1 MVRVARALARVVP
14 SKVFDVLSIFSNP
27 NIYSLSTESLC
38 HLMDIAFLTRL
49 ISLALIALP
58 AACSS
63 PSSQSFSVSAPPSL
77 ATITIASQIFVVNP
91 ANIILDGTTV
101 QPGSAGISVDGQVV
115 SADAPND
122 LFVDGSEVLAEATSS
137 IFASNNAI
145 NNTVSLS
152 SSSDVKFSGSTLAS
166 AINATASG
174 FGVLGGEI
182 AQLGVQVASNLAIQS
197 AGDVGTTSVSA
208 STSLATASFDGPTA
222 LQTAVISSASSAMI
236 SSSFSRTS
244 AAGSVPN
251 VHENTSQSQSGS
263 IASVPMSG
271 STSKMSMIPSGSSA
285 SIPSNNSSGLYAV
298 SLASNIPQSASS
310 SLQSLNSAGKPSYSA
325 MLVPAAQPATITT
338 GPILTVPTI
347 SLNPTGSV
355 ASSQGMLLVGAIF
368 GITEEVKTLSVIIK
382 DDGPKVSFASK
393 IEATDDGILNL
404 LEDKH
409 PPGPPPLYE
418 EACLDG
424 ASIFDIFKVLGCL
437 KGGFDEV
444 IRDLEDEPPDLT
456 KIQTIFDN
464 IGKLAENFQK
474 EENDDN
480 ETSTSETNSQSS
492 MNQDSATKG
501 SSNSMII
508 TSSVTSTASSSVS
521 SSTYT
526 EKVTMEPVDTHVFID
541 FEMSEYNAPDVGD
554 QAFMAYLADILSS
567 AVGIGP
573 GPSGFA
579 VVVGSAKV
587 TANLSSSTLKSS
599 SPPKVPISSSAL
611 AASLAAAATDAQNRQ
626 GAPQTTAIDA
636 ASSQAVLA
644 AAVATYNLALS
655 SNTLVG
661 FASLGG
667 EIAQIAYQ
675 LAATSSGILAAGFT
689 ATSQVSTSTA
699 AANAGALGSEIAY
712 FANQI
717 ASSSEV
723 ALEAPNIA
731 SLSSVTSSISTS
743 TAAANDSALGGVIAY
758 FANQIASASAVSVDA
773 ANIASPSPVTSSS
786 LAPSLAPSPLPI
798 APKWGIYL
806 AIQTYTRGGADAM
819 TDYYYRIW
827 IKDLTI
833 NPGVPD
839 FCAPES
845 WIANVEINDDITNV
859 PPYPTADFPFTI
871 PANTVETAAMD
882 CTWQPSV
889 DNSGPGSMTC
899 DPGVE
904 IVLCSIPATTAITCK
919 SVNSDRISPL
929 VQCVW

>member
-1 MVRVARALARVVP
+1 MALARVVP
-14 SKVFDVLSIFSNP
+14 FKIFDVLSIFSNP
-27 NIYSLSTESLC
+27 NIYSLSTESHF

-58 AACSS
+58 VACTS

-101 QPGSAGISVDGQVV
+101 QPGSAGISVHGQVV

-137 IFASNNAI
+137 IFASKNAI

-152 SSSDVKFSGSTLAS
+152 SSSNVKLSGSTSAS

-208 STSLATASFDGPTA
+208 STSLATASFDGPTP
-222 LQTAVISSASSAMI
+222 LQIAVISSASSAMI

-251 VHENTSQSQSGS
+251 VHENASQSQSGS
-263 IASVPMSG
+263 IASFPMSG
-271 STSKMSMIPSGSSA
+271 STSKMSLIPSGSSA
-285 SIPSNNSSGLYAV
+285 SIPSNNSSGLYTV

-310 SLQSLNSAGKPSYSA
+310 SLQSLNSAGTPSYSA

-338 GPILTVPTI
+338 GPTLTVPTI

-355 ASSQGMLLVGAIF
+355 ASSQGMLLVGAIL
-368 GITEEVKTLSVIIK
+368 GITEEAKTLSVIIK

-424 ASIFDIFKVLGCL
+424 ASNFDIFKVLGCL

-444 IRDLEDEPPDLT
+444 IRNLKDEPPDLT

-464 IGKLAENFQK
+464 IGKLAENFKK
-474 EENDDN
+474 EEIDDN
-480 ETSTSETNSQSS
+480 ETSTSETNSQSFKT
-492 MNQDSATKG
+492 QDSATKV

-508 TSSVTSTASSSVS
+508 TSSITSTTSSSVS

-526 EKVTMEPVDTHVFID
+526 EHITMEPVDTHAFID

-599 SPPKVPISSSAL
+599 SPPNVPISSSAL
-611 AASLAAAATDAQNRQ
+611 AASLA
-626 GAPQTTAIDA
+626 
-636 ASSQAVLA
+636 
-644 AAVATYNLALS
+644 
-655 SNTLVG
+655 
-661 FASLGG
+661 
-667 EIAQIAYQ
+667 
-675 LAATSSGILAAGFT
+675 AATSSGILAAGFT

-699 AANAGALGSEIAY
+699 AANAGALGGEIAY
-712 FANQI
+712 SANQI

-723 ALEAPNIA
+723 ALEAPNTA

-743 TAAANDSALGGVIAY
+743 TAAANASALGGVIAY

-786 LAPSLAPSPLPI
+786 LAPSLAPSPLPTG
-798 APKWGIYL
+798 PKWGIYL

-819 TDYYYRIW
+819 TDYYYKIW
-827 IKDLTI
+827 MTDLTI
-833 NPGVPD
+833 NSGVPD

-871 PANTVETAAMD
+871 PANTVEMTAMD
-882 CTWQPSV
+882 CMWQPSV